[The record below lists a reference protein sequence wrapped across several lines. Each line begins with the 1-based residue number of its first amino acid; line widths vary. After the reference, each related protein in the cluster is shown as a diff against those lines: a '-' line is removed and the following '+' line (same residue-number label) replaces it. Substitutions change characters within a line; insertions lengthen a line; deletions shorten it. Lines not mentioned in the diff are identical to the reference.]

1 VDITVAET
9 EDHHQA
15 EEEDTA
21 EVMTET
27 DVTID
32 ATTDVTIDATT
43 DVMIDVTTDAT
54 IDDPRHLHHE
64 DMKEAVVEM
73 MKPNSLLVV
82 WLGPQ
87 MMKDF
92 TEHLIDTSL
101 PAQELSWTGMIQDDH
116 VDSVSLCLIK

>member
-32 ATTDVTIDATT
+32 ATTDV
-43 DVMIDVTTDAT
+43 T

-101 PAQELSWTGMIQDDH
+101 PAQELSWTGMIQDDP

>member
-32 ATTDVTIDATT
+32 ATTDV
-43 DVMIDVTTDAT
+43 MIDVTTDVT

-101 PAQELSWTGMIQDDH
+101 PAQELSWTGMIQDDP